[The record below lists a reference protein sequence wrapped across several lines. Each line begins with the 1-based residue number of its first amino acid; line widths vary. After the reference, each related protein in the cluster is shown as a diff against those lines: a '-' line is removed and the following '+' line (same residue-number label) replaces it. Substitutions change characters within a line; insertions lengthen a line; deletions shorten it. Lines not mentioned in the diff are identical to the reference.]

1 MAKYSAS
8 RRVTRPLAGL
18 AKSSGR
24 DRVIVVGNTMPMSIS
39 VWRAAA
45 LPH

>member
-1 MAKYSAS
+1 MSETHVA
-8 RRVTRPLAGL
+8 VPFQT
-18 AKSSGR
+18 
-24 DRVIVVGNTMPMSIS
+24 IVVGNTMPMSIS